1 MASVEQQDVNRK
13 RKPRR
18 KEIVAARVQAELQ
31 QLESVAPREGVH
43 PLNAG
48 FFLLQSIRENKAAKA
63 KSTRRAKLK
72 ES

>member
-1 MASVEQQDVNRK
+1 MAAIEQQDVNRK

-31 QLESVAPREGVH
+31 KLEPVALREGVH

>member
-1 MASVEQQDVNRK
+1 MAAAEQQDVNRK

-18 KEIVAARVQAELQ
+18 KEIVAARVASELQ
-31 QLESVAPREGVH
+31 KLEPVAPREGVH
-43 PLNAG
+43 ALNPG
-48 FFLLQSIRENKAAKA
+48 FFLLQSIRENKVAKA

>member
-43 PLNAG
+43 ALNPG